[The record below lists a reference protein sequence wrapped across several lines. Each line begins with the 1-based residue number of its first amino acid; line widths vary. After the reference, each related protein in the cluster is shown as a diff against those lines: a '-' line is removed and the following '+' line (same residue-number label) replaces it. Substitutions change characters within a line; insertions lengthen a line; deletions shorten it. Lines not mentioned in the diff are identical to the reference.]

1 MMAALALAV
10 LAGFVTPMA
19 WAYPPP
25 VTVTYDTAQLSA
37 SRWQY
42 TYTVDNTALGQPVN
56 EFTIWFGH
64 DAYGNL
70 ALATLNPPAA
80 AWNELVIQPDPLL
93 SDAGYYDALALAGG
107 IPVGGGVSGFAVQ
120 FDWLGTGLPGAQP
133 FDIVDPQ
140 TLQPLYSGTTVPE
153 PAGLLLL
160 ALAGLLARRRV
171 GDRSRT
177 RRRG

>member
-1 MMAALALAV
+1 MRHTWCMMAALTLSALAG
-10 LAGFVTPMA
+10 LVTPAA
-19 WAYPPP
+19 WADPPP
-25 VTVTYDTAQLSA
+25 VTVAYDAAQLSA

-70 ALATLNPPAA
+70 TLATLNPPAA

-93 SDAGYYDALALAGG
+93 SDDGYYDALALAGG
-107 IPVGGGVSGFAVQ
+107 IPVGGGVSGFAVT
-120 FDWLGTGLPGAQP
+120 FDWLESGTPGAQP

-140 TLQPLYSGTTVPE
+140 TLQPLFSGTTTPE
-153 PAGLLLL
+153 PAGLLLA
-160 ALAGLLARRRV
+160 ALAVLVARRP
-171 GDRSRT
+171 
-177 RRRG
+177 RG